1 MRRWNVVP
9 GCRSSFTA
17 ELYSNVVLEM
27 SGGLKKKS
35 PAVTWEFVIQS
46 NLSYDGEKTAPWLCV
61 HEHVNVC
68 FLSPCRYSDS
78 FISGVRESSEI
89 SSLFPLCLHRLH
101 VLRARRTCLKCVFSS
116 LQVSRPSWQIPAWGG
131 TPLWELPSG
140 WLLRYSKNW
149 PINAPAASSLS
160 TTLAWSR
167 SQWATVNNH
176 QRDNTVRYNVHGKKK
191 R

>member
-1 MRRWNVVP
+1 MKRRPRLSQLVYSSIVFKCCSWNVRGV
-9 GCRSSFTA
+9 
-17 ELYSNVVLEM
+17 E
-27 SGGLKKKS
+27 KKITCSHMRICNSK
-35 PAVTWEFVIQS
+35 QS
-46 NLSYDGEKTAPWLCV
+46 IIWREKTAPWLCV